1 MTLPVWRLDTINDG
15 STMVN
20 DGSIMV
26 DDGSIMVK
34 VVIKVERKGALGWDS
49 N

>member
-15 STMVN
+15 SIMVN
-20 DGSIMV
+20 A
-26 DDGSIMVK
+26 GSIMVK
-34 VVIKVERKGALGWDS
+34 VVIKEERKGALGWDS